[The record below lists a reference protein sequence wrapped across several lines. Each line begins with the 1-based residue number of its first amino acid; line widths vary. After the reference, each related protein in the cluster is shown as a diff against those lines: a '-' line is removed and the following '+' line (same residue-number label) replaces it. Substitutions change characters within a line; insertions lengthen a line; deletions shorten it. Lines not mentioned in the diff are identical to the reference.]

1 MVVTREENNEADPR
15 AIVCTVSS
23 TGDNTDKNFLGYVPR
38 QVSTHLSP
46 VLDAGLITVSATV
59 FCSQREQLVET
70 GKESGGLASE
80 IAVEL
85 SLEEYG
91 AESHGQIASVWCA
104 ASDAARDVRI
114 GLREVLRQRFWT
126 AFDRIE
132 RDLLTSSEN
141 CRAEHSAQVFCTCSS
156 PDFSFTTTEE
166 RMVLRFDT
174 EI

>member
-1 MVVTREENNEADPR
+1 MRKGVRTWPLSLRVAQLWLSLAKKNEADPR

-114 GLREVLRQRFWT
+114 GLREVLRQRFGLPST
-126 AFDRIE
+126 R
-132 RDLLTSSEN
+132 SE
-141 CRAEHSAQVFCTCSS
+141 VTFS
-156 PDFSFTTTEE
+156 PH
-166 RMVLRFDT
+166 LKLPC
-174 EI
+174 